1 MRRGDGRERQAAARP
16 ASRLLQHRSGDSR
29 FMDARAG
36 HPVGDQVHPRGNVH
50 RLFDG
55 GDFLRSLVVPHVHDG
70 LDEGLVGPLLPG
82 GDPQQLLQPHFMVTA
97 VRRQEPDLPARQIAL
112 ERAQGHGFLHAAQLR
127 VVLQR
132 RNGPG
137 PDDIVDREFVAKD
150 YFLAPVDVDDRGQP
164 GLVQAEIV
172 QERAVLPERILVVMV
187 VHAHELVPQ
196 EQQDAVA
203 HLLHEAGAAVDVCFL
218 VKHITGFCCFP
229 WCTRSRTCAWRSAGR
244 WRGNSGPG
252 LRTGPDPVLSVPRGC
267 SRNCAFRRDGPF
279 PRSR

>member
-16 ASRLLQHRSGDSR
+16 AIRLLQHRSGDFR
-29 FMDARAG
+29 LVDARAG
-36 HPVGDQVHPRGNVH
+36 HPVGDQVHPRGDIH

-55 GDFLRSLVVPHVHDG
+55 GDLLRSLVVAHVHDG

-82 GDPQQLLQPHFMVTA
+82 GDPQQLLQPHFVVTA
-97 VRRQEPDLPARQIAL
+97 VRRQEPDLPARQIPL

-132 RNGPG
+132 RHGPG
-137 PDDIVDREFVAKD
+137 PDDIVDRKFVAED
-150 YFLAPVDVDDRGQP
+150 HFLAPVDVDDRGQP
-164 GLVQAEIV
+164 GLVQAEVV
-172 QERAVLPERILVVMV
+172 QERAVLPERILVIVV

-203 HLLHEAGAAVDVCFL
+203 HLLHEAGTAIDIRIL
-218 VKHITGFCCFP
+218 VEHITGFCCFP

-252 LRTGPDPVLSVPRGC
+252 LRTGPDPVPSVPRGY
-267 SRNCAFRRDGPF
+267 SRSCAFRRDGPF